1 MTRDVGGMGHKD
13 FGKLCDASGL
23 IHNSSYNKDAAGWD
37 VFVEFPLNPHLNIF
51 NKCNSQ
57 SIQCFVQ
64 VKSTD
69 KNKKSVSV
77 KLSNLKRFC
86 DTPLPCFFFFAE
98 YEGHHNPVSI
108 YLVHFDKDKIFDVL
122 KRLRECEAEGDTR
135 LNKKTMVIKYND
147 SHKIKAIEG
156 KDLKE
161 CIESFIP
168 MGMGEYAKAKMLQ
181 LESLGYDETKY
192 KINFKLAGQVDYDS
206 LVMASL
212 GYESKINI
220 KEISGWDNRFGIELE
235 ISELS
240 APTAIISFTDVEPYS
255 DGTITFDDG
264 CERLIF
270 ACDYYF
276 SAIAFNAPEKL
287 ASYRVKSKHFDML
300 IGIRSNTTNISFSG
314 YEDVM
319 NVYDLRDAALLM
331 KMLGNYGNTIEVT
344 LRNKDGKETSMKGTN
359 SMHLSDKIKEQ
370 IDKAVQ
376 LTSQLIQ
383 IAVYFRMERSC
394 ELNLRNLFTKQKD
407 ITILHDVI
415 FQPHSDMTP
424 KLQIPELNQE
434 LDNTKQFYV
443 LMGAALLLPNFN
455 VCITA
460 ILHGGFTQERD
471 VILFKNYKI
480 DVQSKFYELQPNSL
494 RARVKDNASKLV
506 NKYESEEDIYFVDS
520 LSHKLS

>member
-1 MTRDVGGMGHKD
+1 
-13 FGKLCDASGL
+13 
-23 IHNSSYNKDAAGWD
+23 
-37 VFVEFPLNPHLNIF
+37 
-51 NKCNSQ
+51 
-57 SIQCFVQ
+57 
-64 VKSTD
+64 
-69 KNKKSVSV
+69 
-77 KLSNLKRFC
+77 
-86 DTPLPCFFFFAE
+86 
-98 YEGHHNPVSI
+98 
-108 YLVHFDKDKIFDVL
+108 
-122 KRLRECEAEGDTR
+122 
-135 LNKKTMVIKYND
+135 
-147 SHKIKAIEG
+147 
-156 KDLKE
+156 
-161 CIESFIP
+161 
-168 MGMGEYAKAKMLQ
+168 
-181 LESLGYDETKY
+181 LG
-192 KINFKLAGQVDYDS
+192 Q
-206 LVMASL
+206 
-212 GYESKINI
+212 
-220 KEISGWDNRFGIELE
+220 RFGIDLE

-240 APTAIISFTDVEPYS
+240 APTAIISFTDVE
-255 DGTITFDDG
+255 TILMVLLPLMMDVKGLF
-264 CERLIF
+264 LLVI
-270 ACDYYF
+270 YYF

-434 LDNTKQFYV
+434 FDNTKQFYV

-460 ILHGGFTQERD
+460 IFAWWLHSGKRC
-471 VILFKNYKI
+471 
-480 DVQSKFYELQPNSL
+480 
-494 RARVKDNASKLV
+494 
-506 NKYESEEDIYFVDS
+506 YFI
-520 LSHKLS
+520 